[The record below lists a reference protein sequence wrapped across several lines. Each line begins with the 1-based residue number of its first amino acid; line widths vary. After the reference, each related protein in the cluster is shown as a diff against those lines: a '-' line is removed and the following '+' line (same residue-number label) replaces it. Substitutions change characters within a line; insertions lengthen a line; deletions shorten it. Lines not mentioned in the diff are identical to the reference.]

1 MRPIQKEPAT
11 ETTSVPAVMA
21 TRPARPPFSVMETS
35 GLPYFT
41 QVRSM
46 VVTAP
51 AAAAMFVVT
60 MMLPT
65 ERIVSS
71 PVMETVE
78 PPLKPNQPIH
88 RMNMPRQA
96 SVME

>member
-1 MRPIQKEPAT
+1 
-11 ETTSVPAVMA
+11 
-21 TRPARPPFSVMETS
+21 
-35 GLPYFT
+35 
-41 QVRSM
+41 M

-51 AAAAMFVVT
+51 AAAAIFVVT

-78 PPLKPNQPIH
+78 PPLNPNQPIH

-96 SVME
+96 RVME